1 MHREAMSMHQDGALM
16 VRLRP
21 LPLTV
26 EAFRPYGEVIDA
38 SGAPSALANG
48 GAAKVFR
55 DIAAIDVEAEGGRVS
70 ISVVRTAPTPL
81 PLRIAVMERH
91 PLASQAFAPLG
102 GAEYLAIVAPAG
114 PLDPA
119 AIVAFRASSA
129 QAINL
134 RRGVWHHP
142 LVALYRESDFLVIDR
157 AGEGENLELREV
169 AAEIVIEAL

>member
-1 MHREAMSMHQDGALM
+1 MTWRDDGVREDDAAM
-16 VRLRP
+16 VRLTP
-21 LPLTV
+21 APLTA
-26 EAFRPYGEVIDA
+26 EAFRPYGAVIDA
-38 SGAPSALANG
+38 SGTPSALANG

-55 DIAAIDVEAEGGRVS
+55 DMAAIDVEAEGGRVS
-70 ISVVRTAPTPL
+70 VSLVRTAPTPL

-91 PLASQAFAPLG
+91 PLGSQAFAPLG

-129 QAINL
+129 QGINL

-157 AGEGENLELREV
+157 AGAGENFELQEI
-169 AAEIVIEAL
+169 AAALVIEAL